1 MAIRIDYLPAL
12 DAWVGWNQCGGSRN
26 EQHWHLGIVASSDDL
41 ALALCVLLGGF
52 EGNSEA
58 SRGTVADLL
67 FLVVSEQC
75 VQLWDAARDSTG

>member
-1 MAIRIDYLPAL
+1 MLLLSEMESKRIGVDAVACNAAITA
-12 DAWVGWNQCGGSRN
+12 CGNGKR
-26 EQHWHLGIVASSDDL
+26 WDL